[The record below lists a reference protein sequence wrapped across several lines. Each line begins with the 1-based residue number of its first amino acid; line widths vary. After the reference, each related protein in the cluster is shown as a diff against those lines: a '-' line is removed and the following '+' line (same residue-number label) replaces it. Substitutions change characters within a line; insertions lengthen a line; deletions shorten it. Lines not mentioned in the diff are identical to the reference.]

1 DCVHWLPFRQ
11 FFMPS
16 PIVPRNVSR
25 MDCCTQF
32 LFRERPECLAVF
44 GNVNRVF
51 QTWCNSL
58 FERHNL
64 SLSLERLFIVFR
76 NLLSRQSRSA
86 QILLVLLLPSFGNGK
101 SQTLFK

>member
-1 DCVHWLPFRQ
+1 MNDRNDCVHWLPSRQ

-32 LFRERPECLAVF
+32 LFRERPERLAVF

-51 QTWCNSL
+51 QTFVQLVPNKTQCEEKRSPL
-58 FERHNL
+58 FELARVL
-64 SLSLERLFIVFR
+64 VRSDPVASIIVST
-76 NLLSRQSRSA
+76 NH
-86 QILLVLLLPSFGNGK
+86 IIV
-101 SQTLFK
+101 